1 MTDTVGLRLLTVTLT
16 HYPPSAANLRQIS
29 PHATFM
35 RPIII
40 LFTTL
45 PSGGFRG
52 GSGGSLETPFG
63 SKLFHFHGEMYEKSG
78 KMLKTNPLLMDLNP
92 PSRNPGS
99 APASRVPRKVVT
111 YDWSTKYKFLA
122 LFKFQPI
129 KFALT
134 SVVGIFYHKENESRT
149 FVSGVK
155 IK

>member
-35 RPIII
+35 MPIFI

-45 PSGGFRG
+45 P
-52 GSGGSLETPFG
+52 EC
-63 SKLFHFHGEMYEKSG
+63 HE
-78 KMLKTNPLLMDLNP
+78 
-92 PSRNPGS
+92 
-99 APASRVPRKVVT
+99 
-111 YDWSTKYKFLA
+111 YDWSTKYEFLA

-134 SVVGIFYHKENESRT
+134 SVVGIFYYKENESRT

-155 IK
+155 CK